1 MRDLV
6 EVHVLL
12 EEEAFVAPD
21 LEAELDKFS
30 GYLGMVR
37 DGAEAGEA
45 LEEVIDGV
53 DGIWVIVVLTLDIS
67 WCDLWDVFESH
78 DLGIRLCVDE
88 HLFTIHFGFLL
99 LANVDLLYDPPDLPF
114 IFRWIFPIGVKA
126 TKKWCTIVL
135 YSAHFD
141 YITQ

>member
-78 DLGIRLCVDE
+78 DLGI
-88 HLFTIHFGFLL
+88 
-99 LANVDLLYDPPDLPF
+99 
-114 IFRWIFPIGVKA
+114 
-126 TKKWCTIVL
+126 
-135 YSAHFD
+135 
-141 YITQ
+141 